1 MLQESLGLKVLG
13 EDVGRVVLSA
23 YLGDAEFLVADL
35 LLDPQI
41 LHIDVPRFAET
52 YAVCNA

>member
-23 YLGDAEFLVADL
+23 YLGDAELLVADL
-35 LLDPQI
+35 LLESQI